1 MTQMTLCLIIAAL
14 TVASFLWG
22 KFTLG
27 TTAMI
32 SMMLFYLTGILDGP
46 TVLACFGNSTAVMLI
61 GMFVVAAGFNKTQFV
76 KNVAN
81 WIAKVAKGSLT
92 KVLFGYIVIAILLC
106 QFISSNLIPFCIIA
120 PLMINTVE
128 QMGYKPSKV
137 VYPLGIACVI
147 TCQALPLGAGA
158 TQYAQLNEYLASNG
172 AVQQMS
178 ILDPMI
184 SRLPLVIIMAIYCI
198 FIAPKFTPDEP
209 VVSTSDMNVDA
220 IAGKQLDKKAMAP
233 FQEKAGYIIFLLV
246 TVALLFSKQLAQP
259 AWAICT
265 IGAIAMVV
273 TGVLTPKE
281 AVAAMPMWVY
291 FLFVGSI
298 AMAQALSL
306 TGAGAA
312 IGGWLAQAAGGTK
325 NSIILYSLFFLVPYI
340 ATQFMYNMT
349 TMMIIYPVV
358 IQVCL
363 ALGAN
368 PIGPVIVVQSAA
380 FSAILTPMATGTI
393 PYLMGLG
400 GYDQKSLLKQGFLP
414 TILCFVVTVV
424 WNSIMFPLF

>member
-1 MTQMTLCLIIAAL
+1 MTLCLIIAAL

-233 FQEKAGYIIFLLV
+233 FQEKSRLYHLPSGYSGTSV
-246 TVALLFSKQLAQP
+246 Q
-259 AWAICT
+259 
-265 IGAIAMVV
+265 
-273 TGVLTPKE
+273 
-281 AVAAMPMWVY
+281 
-291 FLFVGSI
+291 
-298 AMAQALSL
+298 
-306 TGAGAA
+306 
-312 IGGWLAQAAGGTK
+312 QAACTACMGNLHHRRNCNGSHRRSYTEGSCRS
-325 NSIILYSLFFLVPYI
+325 NADVGIL
-340 ATQFMYNMT
+340 
-349 TMMIIYPVV
+349 PVRWFH
-358 IQVCL
+358 CH
-363 ALGAN
+363 G
-368 PIGPVIVVQSAA
+368 
-380 FSAILTPMATGTI
+380 TGTV
-393 PYLMGLG
+393 PDRCRRCNRRLACTGSRRNKELHHPL
-400 GYDQKSLLKQGFLP
+400 QSVLP
-414 TILCFVVTVV
+414 GALYCDAVHVQHDNHDDHLPGCYPGMPGTGC
-424 WNSIMFPLF
+424 